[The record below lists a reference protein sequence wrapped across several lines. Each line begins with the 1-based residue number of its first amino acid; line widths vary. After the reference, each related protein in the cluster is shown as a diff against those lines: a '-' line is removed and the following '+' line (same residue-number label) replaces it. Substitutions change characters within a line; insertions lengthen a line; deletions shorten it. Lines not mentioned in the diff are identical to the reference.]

1 MKATAPSLSAI
12 LLAAGEGSRLGCIPK
27 SLMRLAGRSLIE
39 HQILALLNAG
49 ADKIIVVTGYYY
61 STIEA
66 ELDKIMPKLALQQ
79 QESPDFSD
87 EKSTEL
93 DKESSA
99 SRHAIHIVRNP
110 APERGQ
116 QSSVLLGLETL
127 SQLRNAEPLNNHQ
140 GTNDP
145 VLIALVDQPLMLET
159 DYQACVTAFHQRPAD
174 CSIVYPVVRGQRGNP
189 VALSANAAE
198 DVLHSGLTCRE
209 YIDRHKE
216 HVHTLTTDNDHFI
229 VDIDEERDR
238 LLFEQRT
245 KLTLS
250 LPEGT

>member
-1 MKATAPSLSAI
+1 MKAAGHSFSAI
-12 LLAAGEGSRLGCIPK
+12 LLAAGEGSRLGSVPK

-39 HQILALLNAG
+39 RQILALLKAG
-49 ADKIIVVTGYYY
+49 VDKIIVVTGYYY
-61 STIEA
+61 SAIEA
-66 ELDKIMPKLALQQ
+66 ELDKIMPEFDHLQ
-79 QESPDFSD
+79 QESPEFLGENSAVP
-87 EKSTEL
+87 
-93 DKESSA
+93 DKDSSS
-99 SRHAIHIVRNP
+99 SRYAIHIVRNP

-145 VLIALVDQPLMLET
+145 VLIALVDQPLMRET
-159 DYQACVTAFHQRPAD
+159 DYQACVTAFHQRSAD

-209 YIDRHKE
+209 YIDRHKAR
-216 HVHTLTTDNDHFI
+216 VHTFATDNEHFI

-238 LLFEQRT
+238 LMFEQRT
-245 KLTLS
+245 GLTLS